1 VRIAITF
8 FNIVRHFAGM
18 PGMEVEL
25 SDNASLGELLQEVG
39 RRVGDNF
46 PAWIWNPQNQSFNPG
61 ILVFVDNEQVRDLT
75 RRLHDGSQVFLA
87 AALLGG

>member
-1 VRIAITF
+1 MRIAVTF

-25 SDNASLGELLQEVG
+25 SDNATLEELLQEVG
-39 RRVGDNF
+39 RSVGDNF
-46 PAWIWNPQNQSFNPG
+46 PAWIWNPQNQAFNPG

-75 RRLHDGSQVFLA
+75 RRLHDGNQVFLA

>member
-1 VRIAITF
+1 MRIAVTF

-25 SDNASLGELLQEVG
+25 GDNATLEALLQEVG

-46 PAWIWNPQNQSFNPG
+46 PEWIWDPRNQAFNPG

-75 RRLHDGSQVFLA
+75 RRLRDGNQVSLA
-87 AALLGG
+87 AGLLGG

>member
-1 VRIAITF
+1 MRIPVTF
-8 FNIVRHFAGM
+8 FNIVKHFAGI

-25 SDNASLGELLQEVG
+25 GDDATLGELLQEVG

-46 PAWIWNPQNQSFNPG
+46 PAWIWDPQNQAFNPG

-75 RRLHDGSQVFLA
+75 RRLHDGTQVFLA
-87 AALLGG
+87 AGLLGG